1 MRLRSTWR
9 FSLLPAAGP
18 TVGPGP
24 ATVADALRGTIGF
37 SFKTGDLLS
46 EGSLLAFTSDLA
58 RLGGVAALLRV
69 SSIRLRSGPTG
80 LRGHTKHFHRKST
93 EPKPLPFL
101 AILALSPVTRT
112 DTPFRIRRLRRAEL
126 PIDTEALARFLIGK
140 IVVREL
146 PSGRLSGRIV
156 ETEAYPIGDPAAH
169 HLIGPTP
176 RNRSMFLSRGH
187 AYVYFSYGNHFMLNI
202 SAEVPGVGGGV
213 LIRALEPLEG
223 IPQMQAHR
231 GITKVT
237 DLTRGPGRLAAA
249 LKIDR
254 TLDGVDLCAPGPLWL
269 GTLVSAGQF
278 RSSSVGRA
286 VAAHPKAVPI
296 RTQSAV
302 HRPVKIVTRQSVRI
316 GITRAA
322 HRLLRFYEKGNP
334 FVSGPAWLR
343 S

>member
-1 MRLRSTWR
+1 
-9 FSLLPAAGP
+9 
-18 TVGPGP
+18 
-24 ATVADALRGTIGF
+24 
-37 SFKTGDLLS
+37 
-46 EGSLLAFTSDLA
+46 
-58 RLGGVAALLRV
+58 
-69 SSIRLRSGPTG
+69 
-80 LRGHTKHFHRKST
+80 
-93 EPKPLPFL
+93 
-101 AILALSPVTRT
+101 VTHT

-126 PIDTEALARFLIGK
+126 PVDTEALARFLIGK

-169 HLIGPTP
+169 HYIGPTP

-187 AYVYFSYGNHFMLNI
+187 AYVYFSYGNHFMLNVG
-202 SAEVPGVGGGV
+202 AEVRGVGGGV

-231 GITKVT
+231 CTTKIN

-249 LKIDR
+249 LKIDH

-269 GTLVSAGQF
+269 GTPASAGQL
-278 RSSSVGRA
+278 RSSRAGGA
-286 VAAHPKAVPI
+286 VAAQPKSVPS
-296 RTQSAV
+296 RARSAA
-302 HRPVKIVTRQSVRI
+302 RGPVKIVIRQSVRI